1 MGLLTTALFGLIVG
15 VLAKLAMPGKDPG
28 GIIVTMLLGIVGA
41 FVGSFA
47 GRALGLYG
55 EGESAGFIMAT
66 LGAILVL
73 VVYRMLTGQKK
84 A

>member
-1 MGLLTTALFGLIVG
+1 MGLLTTAIFGLVVG
-15 VLAKLAMPGKDPG
+15 VLAKLLMPGKDPG

-41 FVGSFA
+41 FVGSFG
-47 GRALGLYG
+47 GRALGLYA

-66 LGAILVL
+66 VGAILVL
-73 VVYRMLTGQKK
+73 IVYRMLTGTKK